1 MTELETIQRAKMYLE
16 QLANGIDPLTAQE
29 IPGDSVLNNVR
40 LSRCFFYVAGILD
53 KVIAN
58 DGYVGI
64 KPKVKLANFS
74 LTPQQ
79 RACVPLSDTP
89 VRITEF
95 VEILH
100 RAANAPDMR
109 KLPTT
114 AITNWLL
121 EKGFLVKEASPDG
134 KSRRLPTSA
143 GQALGLSV
151 AVRQGLY
158 GEYTAVYYN
167 RSAQQFL
174 LDNLDTFLQEN

>member
-1 MTELETIQRAKMYLE
+1 MTELETIQRAKMYME
-16 QLANGIDPLTAQE
+16 QLANGIDPITAQE

-58 DGYVGI
+58 DGYVGV
-64 KPKVKLANFS
+64 KPKVQLTNFT

-79 RACVPLSDTP
+79 RARVSLSDTP

-121 EKGFLVKEASPDG
+121 ANGFLIKQTTPDG
-134 KSRRLPTSA
+134 KSRRLPTAA

-151 AVRQGLY
+151 SSRQGLH

-167 RSAQQFL
+167 RSAQEFL
-174 LDNLDTFLQEN
+174 LGNLDTFLQEK